1 VLAALVDVDGTVL
14 QGPSSERLFVG
25 YLLRTRQ
32 LGPRQ
37 LAAAMAFYALWWPRY
52 GRQVSKKN
60 KAYLAGLPVSEVE
73 ETAAEFVQRLLLSR
87 LRPSMLARIA
97 SHRQAKQP
105 VAFLTGTPDF
115 IARPLAAA
123 LGVAEL
129 SATRCAQNNDM
140 FIGCP
145 PTVHPFGVD
154 KLPAAGALCA
164 SLGVSLEQC
173 VAYADSYFDLPL
185 LERVGL
191 PVAVQPDRRLRLHA
205 VRRGWT
211 ILER

>member
-14 QGPSSERLFVG
+14 EGPSSERLFVS

-37 LAAAMAFYALWWPRY
+37 LAAAMAFYALWWPWY

-73 ETAAEFVQRLLLSR
+73 KTAAEFVQRHLMSR

-115 IARPLAAA
+115 IARPLAAE
-123 LGVAEL
+123 LGVVEL
-129 SATRCAQNNDM
+129 SATRCAQSNEVFM
-140 FIGCP
+140 GCP
-145 PTVHPFGVD
+145 PTVHPFGEE
-154 KLPAAGALCA
+154 KLPAARALCA
-164 SLGVSLEQC
+164 ALGVHLEEC
-173 VAYADSYFDLPL
+173 VAYADSFFDLPL

-191 PVAVQPDRRLRLHA
+191 PVAVQPDRRLRLQA
-205 VRRGWT
+205 VRRNWE
-211 ILER
+211 ILDR